1 MNEIAQEQAEQNNQP
16 SYWRSVGIAG
26 VIFGIIV
33 FILSLISGYAVIN
46 SEPTG
51 SLFSPV
57 QFLGIFVCLIGAFGG
72 MLAIW
77 HYANEYNIDIK
88 LGRGALIGF
97 LTGACIAIMMVLLNQ
112 AWSAIDPDMTQ
123 KMIDSTVANLE
134 AMDIPE
140 AQKQQAIDSS
150 VQTIRNQQNMGTQ
163 LLWNIPLYGMLNLI
177 TGIIGVKLF
186 GKKED

>member
-1 MNEIAQEQAEQNNQP
+1 MDEIAQEQAEQNNQP
-16 SYWRSVGIAG
+16 SYWMSVGIAG

-33 FILSLISGYAVIN
+33 FILSLVSGYAVIN

-57 QFLGIFVCLIGAFGG
+57 QFIGVLVCLIGAFGG
-72 MLAIW
+72 MVAVW
-77 HYANEYNIDIK
+77 HYANEFEIDMK

-97 LTGACIAIMMVLLNQ
+97 LTGSCIAIIMVVLNQ
-112 AWSAIDPDMTQ
+112 LWSTIDPDMVQ
-123 KMIDSTVANLE
+123 RMIDSTVANLE
-134 AMDIPE
+134 AMDIPD

-150 VQTIRNQQNMGTQ
+150 VETIRSQQNAGTQ
-163 LLWNIPLYGMLNLI
+163 LLWNIPMYGILNLI

-186 GKKED
+186 GKQEG